1 MKFYRIMFFLTGII
15 FLSVAAYYMTLW
27 MIVAWDDNKPFEQMK
42 VEYNAMLPPVLRS
55 GFVLEMFNISLLL
68 IAAFLF
74 YKCIKA
80 NFLKIISWVLLSLSG
95 LLAYWNLFSLM

>member
-1 MKFYRIMFFLTGII
+1 
-15 FLSVAAYYMTLW
+15 MTLW
-27 MIVAWDDNKPFEQMK
+27 MIVAGDETISFEQTK
-42 VEYNAMLPPVLRS
+42 TQYNTMLPAILRNR
-55 GFVLEMFNISLLL
+55 FALEFFNISILL

>member
-1 MKFYRIMFFLTGII
+1 MKSYRIIFFLTALIL
-15 FLSVAAYYMTLW
+15 LSIVVYFMTLW
-27 MIVAWDDNKPFEQMK
+27 LIIAGDETISFEQTK
-42 VEYNAMLPPVLRS
+42 ADYDELLPAFLRR
-55 GFVLEMFNISLLL
+55 GILLEVFNISVLA

-80 NFLKIISWVLLSLSG
+80 NFIKIISWVLLSLSG